1 MADARDRFEA
11 NHQNTFTVTR
21 PLERFDQFALI
32 AMMPSSISFLRLA
45 NLNNEI
51 VDQLSRLRR
60 QSTSKTPDSLPDRA
74 QVCR

>member
-1 MADARDRFEA
+1 LAGTGAEIRQDVVWEADSEQGCPHAASASRD
-11 NHQNTFTVTR
+11 
-21 PLERFDQFALI
+21 I
-32 AMMPSSISFLRLA
+32 AISFLRLA

-60 QSTSKTPDSLPDRA
+60 QSTSKTPDSLPDRV